1 MRTVSLNHLDILL
14 HNNILTAVPDR
25 ENTMKMCCRLTMI
38 LLVLIAC
45 GSAEDHA
52 MKEPLSAAETFTW
65 TGQPLRFQPPPAD
78 WRRDR
83 YNQGGLLG
91 VDFIHSRSV
100 GERIYLAEFTS
111 VGRRSERE
119 GHAQI
124 YRLEDVMEETLF
136 STEGWPLPPDSFVV
150 SDAVPDTIAGIPAYR
165 LDFTLNT
172 PERQLVGREYYL
184 LHNNHLFE
192 AAFLGLPENL
202 PLFERVV
209 ATISFP
215 PEETNP

>member
-1 MRTVSLNHLDILL
+1 MKPRHWFPLILL
-14 HNNILTAVPDR
+14 G
-25 ENTMKMCCRLTMI
+25 
-38 LLVLIAC
+38 LVAC
-45 GSAEDHA
+45 TSAEDRA
-52 MKEPLSAAETFTW
+52 RNEPLSAAETFTW
-65 TGQPLRFQPPPAD
+65 TDQPLRFQPPPAD

-100 GERIYLAEFTS
+100 GERIYVAEYAR
-111 VGRRSERE
+111 VGQRSERE
-119 GHAQI
+119 NHARR
-124 YRLEDVMEETLF
+124 YRLEDVVEETLF
-136 STEGWPLPPDSFVV
+136 STEGWPVPADSFVV
-150 SDAVPDTIAGIPAYR
+150 SDAVPDTIAGIRVYR

-184 LHNNHLFE
+184 LENNHLFE

-215 PEETNP
+215 SEGAQP